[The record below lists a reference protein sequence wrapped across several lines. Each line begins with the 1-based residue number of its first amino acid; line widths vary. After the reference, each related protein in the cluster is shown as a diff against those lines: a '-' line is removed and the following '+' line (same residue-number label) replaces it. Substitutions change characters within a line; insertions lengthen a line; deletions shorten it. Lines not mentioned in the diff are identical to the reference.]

1 MKKRFIFDE
10 NYIKR
15 YAKKDKMKWLIM
27 GGAALVLIIIII
39 IVMLASRK
47 PSSKPS
53 TPNVVPAFE
62 LKEELNLES
71 GSSLPE
77 VVDYFDKL
85 ENIDVN
91 DIKITYPD
99 EFEISYDKSACTEE
113 EIEEI
118 DKADEEHIKEF
129 DCVEPT
135 LINPATYGI
144 TITMQDKE
152 YTVNL
157 NVVDTEG
164 PTILT
169 ENVEIF
175 VGEKYEIDDFI
186 KLCSDFSNECI
197 PNYFK
202 GDLDSDG
209 KEIDYSSFTEPGEYT
224 IKIVAEDLYGNAS
237 DPVEVSLRI
246 IKPESKVYTV
256 TFNSNGGSAVE
267 ARKVEENTVVAEPES
282 PSRNGYNFLGWY
294 YEGARYDFKAA
305 VTKDITLVANWEKVN
320 TSKPGPN
327 PKPDVPGVI
336 NVSSISL
343 DYKTI
348 YLNVNQSKTVKA
360 YVYPTNATNK
370 NVLWSSS
377 DKSIATVTDG
387 KITGVKS
394 GEVTIT
400 ATSGGKSASVKVVV
414 NDNGSSSTT
423 CQFGDTSYNKNYILS
438 VNLTKNN
445 CAVNPNIS
453 YSESMSAKDYQKLV
467 SELSNM
473 GFKINVNYFSHKY
486 SYVNVK
492 NNSGLGLVGYQIT
505 SRVTVIDPDSTYKS
519 LSAEYILNPD
529 GSRKFISNNISRNGV
544 SLK

>member
-267 ARKVEENTVVAEPES
+267 ARKVEENAVVAEPES

-305 VTKDITLVANWEKVN
+305 VTKDITLVANWEKISN
-320 TSKPGPN
+320 SKPGPN

-348 YLNVNQSKTVKA
+348 YLNVGQSKTVKA

-370 NVLWSSS
+370 NVAWSSS

-394 GEVTIT
+394 GEVTIM

-473 GFKINVNYFSHKY
+473 GFKINVNSFSHKY